1 VAASLHRFLSVALP
15 VAGAVAL
22 LAGGPVNAH
31 EDKAVTATVAGAVKN
46 PRPVLRSTK
55 KAAKASKPSVKQVAK
70 KRPAAKAKPPVKRAA
85 PQSRVVPLEPAAP
98 NDPLF
103 SRSWSLSKTNAPAA
117 WNVTTGA
124 AETVVAILDT
134 GIDLSHPDLQGSFV
148 QGYDV
153 VNRDGDPSDDHGHG
167 TMVAGIVAARA
178 NNGLGGVGACSS
190 CSLMA
195 VKVIGANGSGSA
207 ADIADGIRWAAD
219 HGASVI
225 NMSFVL
231 SGPDDGVAQAIAFAQ
246 ERGVLVVAA
255 AGNAGTADITFPA
268 AHSGVLSVAGTDPSD
283 ARYDWSSFGG
293 WVRLAAPGCS
303 VTTAAGGGYGDF
315 CGTSSATA
323 LVSGV
328 AGLVRSFAPSLT
340 ANALEQTLSAN
351 ALRVGDF
358 VSAGRVDVGAAVGSL
373 RAERVTASAPPA
385 SAGEQPA
392 TGISSE

>member
-1 VAASLHRFLSVALP
+1 MAAAPARRLLRLTLPVVAAIAILA
-15 VAGAVAL
+15 AGL
-22 LAGGPVNAH
+22 TGPSRP
-31 EDKAVTATVAGAVKN
+31 DPVTATVAGGVEKPPPAKRSSKAAARRAGK
-46 PRPVLRSTK
+46 RPV
-55 KAAKASKPSVKQVAK
+55 KAQAPRATDA
-70 KRPAAKAKPPVKRAA
+70 PAT
-85 PQSRVVPLEPAAP
+85 P
-98 NDPLF
+98 NDPLW
-103 SRSWSLSKTNAPAA
+103 SRSWSLSKTKAPEA

-148 QGYDV
+148 QGYDA

-190 CSLMA
+190 CSLMP
-195 VKVIGANGSGSA
+195 VKVIGGNGSGSA
-207 ADIADGIRWAAD
+207 ADIADGIRWAAE

-246 ERGVLVVAA
+246 ERGILLVAA
-255 AGNAGTADITFPA
+255 AGNAGTTDIAFPA
-268 AHSGVLSVAGTDPSD
+268 AHFGVLSVAGTDPSD

-340 ANALEQTLSAN
+340 ANALQQTLSAN
-351 ALRVGDF
+351 AFRVGDF

-373 RAERVTASAPPA
+373 RAGRATPSSSPA
-385 SAGEQPA
+385 SAGVQPA
-392 TGISSE
+392 PGISSE